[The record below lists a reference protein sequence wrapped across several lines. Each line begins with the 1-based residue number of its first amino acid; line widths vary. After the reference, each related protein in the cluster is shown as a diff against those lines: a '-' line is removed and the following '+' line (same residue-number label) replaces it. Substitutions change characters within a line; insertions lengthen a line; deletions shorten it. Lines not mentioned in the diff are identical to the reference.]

1 LNDRGAR
8 DSIRGVRRIL
18 VVDDEPS
25 MREMLGIM
33 LRKEGF
39 EVLLTESRAQ
49 AAAVLAKGAV
59 EMVITDVKLPDGDGI
74 EILRHVKAAA
84 PETVVVVMTAY
95 GSTQTAVAALKL
107 GAHDYLVKPF
117 DVEELKVVVRNA
129 LERQQL
135 QEENLLL
142 KAEFRTQ
149 HGLDRMVG
157 VSPVMVALFNMVR
170 SIASTNATVMITGE
184 SGTGKELVAKAIHA
198 LSPRHDAPFVSINCG
213 ALPENLLE
221 SELFGHMKG
230 AFTDAHQNKKG
241 LFEAAHR
248 GTLLLDEVGEMLP
261 SLQVKLLRV
270 LQEKRIRR
278 VGGTDEV
285 DVDVRVVAATNRP
298 LDRLV
303 QEGRFREDLF
313 YRLNV
318 IPVRVPSLR
327 ERREDVPLLANH
339 FLERFGHEM
348 GKSVAKI
355 SAEAMDCLL
364 RYSWP
369 GNVREL
375 ENVIERAV
383 ALEPTPAILPERL
396 PDGLRKGTPA
406 APGVDSDDA
415 VAQLTLGFSLDRH
428 LEALE
433 SALVRRALDQA
444 GGDRGSA
451 SQLLGISARSLRYLI
466 QKHGLTAAGADKN

>member
-1 LNDRGAR
+1 MK
-8 DSIRGVRRIL
+8 RIL

-33 LRKEGF
+33 LRREGF
-39 EVLLTESRAQ
+39 TVLLTESRAQ

-84 PETVVVVMTAY
+84 PETAVIVMTAFGY
-95 GSTQTAVAALKL
+95 TQTAVAALKL

-129 LERQQL
+129 LEKQEL
-135 QEENLLL
+135 QAENLRL
-142 KAEFRTQ
+142 KAEFRAR
-149 HGLDRMVG
+149 HGLDRIIG
-157 VSPVMVALFNMVR
+157 VSPAMTALFEMVR
-170 SIASTNATVMITGE
+170 SVAATSSTVMITGE

-198 LSPRHDAPFVSINCG
+198 HSPRRDEPFVSINCG

-261 SLQVKLLRV
+261 TLQVKLLRV

-278 VGGTDEV
+278 VGATDEV
-285 DVDVRVVAATNRP
+285 EIDVRVVAATNRP
-298 LDRLV
+298 LEEMV

-318 IPVRVPSLR
+318 IPIHVPALR
-327 ERREDVPLLANH
+327 ERREDIPLLADH
-339 FLERFGHEM
+339 FLERFAKEM
-348 GKSVAKI
+348 GKPVAKI
-355 SAEAMDCLL
+355 STGAMDCLL

-383 ALEPTPAILPERL
+383 ALETTPAILPERL
-396 PDGLRKGTPA
+396 SEAVRSGRPGRADAMDGA
-406 APGVDSDDA
+406 AFLSP
-415 VAQLTLGFSLDRH
+415 GFSLDQH
-428 LEALE
+428 LEGLE
-433 SALVRRALDQA
+433 ADLVRRALGES
-444 GGDRGSA
+444 GGDRAAA
-451 SQLLGISARSLRYLI
+451 SQLLGISTRSLRYLI
-466 QKHGLTAAGADKN
+466 RKHRLKDEPAGDKI